1 MIEIEIPTLLIDES
15 KVRKNIQRM
24 SQKVRNSGIK
34 FRPHFKAHQ
43 SRHIG
48 RIFKEVGVDSITV
61 SSVSM
66 AEYFSDDWNDIL
78 IAFPVN
84 ILEAEKINELAK
96 KVKLSLLFDQID
108 QVFALNNRLQH
119 TCDAFIKIDTGN
131 KRAGI
136 PFDDI
141 TAITELADS
150 LNSSQNLKLTGLLS
164 HAGQSYL
171 TSDPD
176 EIIDIYKGNLT
187 ALSDVRKALSHIS
200 NDLLLSTGDTPT
212 SSIVE
217 DLSGIDELRPG
228 VFVYYDMMM
237 EEIGACST
245 DDIAIA
251 MACPVISKYEERNE
265 ILIYGGA
272 VHFSKE
278 KLVKNN
284 LSYYGA
290 VVKFNN
296 GYNRSEP
303 VKDTYLYR
311 ISQEH
316 GLIRA
321 SDEFFAAVNVGD
333 VIGILPVHAC
343 LTVDIAAEIKNTDG
357 NPIDRM

>member
-1 MIEIEIPTLLIDES
+1 
-15 KVRKNIQRM
+15 
-24 SQKVRNSGIK
+24 
-34 FRPHFKAHQ
+34 
-43 SRHIG
+43 
-48 RIFKEVGVDSITV
+48 
-61 SSVSM
+61 
-66 AEYFSDDWNDIL
+66 
-78 IAFPVN
+78 
-84 ILEAEKINELAK
+84 
-96 KVKLSLLFDQID
+96 
-108 QVFALNNRLQH
+108 
-119 TCDAFIKIDTGN
+119 
-131 KRAGI
+131 
-136 PFDDI
+136 
-141 TAITELADS
+141 
-150 LNSSQNLKLTGLLS
+150 
-164 HAGQSYL
+164 
-171 TSDPD
+171 
-176 EIIDIYKGNLT
+176 
-187 ALSDVRKALSHIS
+187 
-200 NDLLLSTGDTPT
+200 
-212 SSIVE
+212 
-217 DLSGIDELRPG
+217 
-228 VFVYYDMMM
+228 
-237 EEIGACST
+237 
-245 DDIAIA
+245 
-251 MACPVISKYEERNE
+251 YEERNE